1 MKRTFLLFIYTLLA
15 SSIFA
20 YDFEANG
27 LYFNITSST
36 DKTVEITRGDERYGF
51 AESITLPTTVNYRGI
66 DFNVTKIGD
75 GAFSLASICGMT
87 IPASIKSIGYRAFY
101 TTSGYNHPSY
111 YIIFNGDISID
122 SEAFNCSWYCNF
134 IFTQNTVPTVI
145 GNSEHNSLINTEP
158 VMCIRQ
164 DADSSSFLNFAYRG
178 SVIRYED
185 TIDVSLL
192 KKMAQNQFKI
202 EADNGNFRIKSLVA
216 PYKAELYE
224 TWVYYD
230 KSDPDFD
237 YDKID
242 KTTVTLPLSTTY
254 EGRTFQVN
262 SFSPDSERDL
272 IYNIETLI
280 IPEGFKDMKGT
291 VGNCSTLKKII
302 LPSTLEE
309 LTNTFN
315 DCPNLETVISYIKEP
330 FETNAFNT
338 NIISLFTTLYVP
350 DNSIDNYKTT
360 SSWNQFSSIQP
371 LSASGVFQPSID
383 VTELDGVMYYTL
395 DGRQIEK
402 AQKGINL
409 VRYKNGRVSKLI
421 IP

>member
-1 MKRTFLLFIYTLLA
+1 MKKITSLLSLLLLTIA
-15 SSIFA
+15 TYA
-20 YDFEANG
+20 YDFEYNG
-27 LYFNITSST
+27 LYFNITSPT
-36 DKTVEITRGDERYGF
+36 DKTVEITKGDDNYGF
-51 AESITLPTTVNYRGI
+51 ENISLPSTVTYKGV

-75 GAFSLASICGMT
+75 YAFDHAIIGAMT
-87 IPASIKSIGYRAFY
+87 IPASIKAIGFRAFY
-101 TTSGYNHPSY
+101 TTSAYNHPSY
-111 YIIFNGDISID
+111 YIMFNGDISID

-134 IFTQNTVPTVI
+134 IFTQKNAPTITGNPDHNT
-145 GNSEHNSLINTEP
+145 LINTEP
-158 VMCIRQ
+158 IMCIRQ
-164 DADSSSFLNFAYRG
+164 DADVSSFMSFAYRG
-178 SVIRYED
+178 SVIQYED
-185 TIDVSLL
+185 TIDVSFL
-192 KKMAQNQFKI
+192 KSLAQNQFKI
-202 EADNGNFRIKSLVA
+202 NAGNGNFSIKSLVA
-216 PYKAELYE
+216 PYTAELNE
-224 TWVYYD
+224 TWIYYD

-242 KTTVTLPLSTTY
+242 KTTITLPLVTTY
-254 EGRTFQVN
+254 KDRTFQVN
-262 SFSPDSERDL
+262 SFSPDTERNLFYD
-272 IYNIETLI
+272 IETVI
-280 IPEGFKDMKGT
+280 IPEGFKAMKGN

-309 LTNTFN
+309 LTKTFI
-315 DCPNLETVISYIKEP
+315 DCPNLETVISNIEAP
-330 FETNAFNT
+330 FETDAFNT

-360 SSWNQFSSIQP
+360 PSWNQFSSIQP
-371 LSASGVFQPSID
+371 LSASSVFQPSID